1 MNNLF
6 NLSFTIGVFPNITK
20 IAKIVRLYKKDN
32 KLECN
37 NYRSISLLLNIRK
50 RIEKLLRKRLYSF
63 LDQTKHFFGS
73 QVGFRPHHSTNHA
86 PIIITKQIRSAHD
99 KNNFTCGVFL
109 YFQKAFDTVNHGI
122 IQSKLS
128 YYGVIGIAHD
138 LFKSYLTN
146 RIQHTIINE
155 KISSVL
161 SITHGVPQGSVL
173 GPLLFL
179 IYINDLNHV
188 VNLSTVYHFADDTN
202 LLYSNSVLKSIN
214 KCIIHNLR
222 LIGYWLRAN
231 RIFLNVNKTE
241 IVLFRPKKKIICK
254 NMHFRING
262 LNVTPTTHTR
272 YLGILMDQHLS
283 WEKQIHT
290 CGATFQRNKN
300 YDTKQNNKFRKLSF
314 GITSHKPISGF

>member
-32 KLECN
+32 KLECK
-37 NYRSISLLLNIRK
+37 NYRPISLLSNIGK
-50 RIEKLLRKRLYSF
+50 LIEKLLRKRLYSF
-63 LDQTKHFFGS
+63 LDQSKHFFGS

-86 PIIITKQIRSAHD
+86 LIIITKHIRSALD

-122 IQSKLS
+122 LLSKLS
-128 YYGVIGIAHD
+128 YYGVRGIAHD

-146 RIQHTIINE
+146 RKQHTIINGVS
-155 KISSVL
+155 SSVL

-188 VNLSTVYHFADDTN
+188 VTLSTMYHFADDTN
-202 LLYSNSVLKSIN
+202 LLYSNSLLKSIN
-214 KCIIHNLR
+214 KCIIHDLR
-222 LIGYWLRAN
+222 LIGHWLRPN
-231 RIFLNVNKTE
+231 RISLNVNKTE

-254 NMHFRING
+254 NVNFRING
-262 LNVTPTTHTR
+262 QKVTPTTQTR
-272 YLGILMDQHLS
+272 YLGILTDQHLP
-283 WEKQIHT
+283 W
-290 CGATFQRNKN
+290 
-300 YDTKQNNKFRKLSF
+300 D
-314 GITSHKPISGF
+314 